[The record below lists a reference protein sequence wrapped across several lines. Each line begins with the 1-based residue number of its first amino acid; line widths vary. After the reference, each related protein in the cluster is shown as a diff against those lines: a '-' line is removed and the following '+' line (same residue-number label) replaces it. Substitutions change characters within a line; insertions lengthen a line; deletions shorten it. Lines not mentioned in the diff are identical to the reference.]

1 MIYSIPSD
9 KLYTI
14 WVEDEFKGEKIYD
27 VEFLSF
33 DEESAQ
39 KYLKERTKEIPSAK
53 FSMRVF
59 SVGGMRQLS
68 GEVYYKAIGIATALE
83 VEEEKKQMAYWEKH
97 PQEYMDSCVW
107 G

>member
-14 WVEDEFKGEKIYD
+14 QVEDEFKGKKIYD

-39 KYLKERTKEIPSAK
+39 KHLKERTKEIPSAK
-53 FSMRVF
+53 FQCECFLLEECGSCL
-59 SVGGMRQLS
+59 GKYIIKQL
-68 GEVYYKAIGIATALE
+68 EL
-83 VEEEKKQMAYWEKH
+83 QQH
-97 PQEYMDSCVW
+97 
-107 G
+107 